1 MTTKLDMYNY
11 EFKRLGHDAMRITNI
26 YIHLLQSRDMVDIA
40 DISTE
45 ITGSDGN
52 IYVEGRRFKEKG
64 ISVIYLP
71 DDQMI
76 LDISVEYV

>member
-11 EFKRLGHDAMRITNI
+11 EFKRLGQDAMRITNI

-71 DDQMI
+71 DDRMI
-76 LDISVEYV
+76 LDISVEYA